1 MASFAVTTV
10 NDCIFRQNYW
20 FPYLPQVR
28 PLVWIAVTIGNS
40 IPSLRIFIIWK
51 VAGWQQY
58 TRRPPRMRMQNGPPF
73 IINLS
78 SPGGGLQGEVFQK
91 FSDIYTPTP
100 KTAPDQGMI
109 NRYLPSWETPR
120 RWRARAC
127 PSDPRLG
134 GGGCYHRQFNTKP
147 SYFHHLEGCR
157 VAAVHEEASP
167 NENAKRTAIHH
178 QPLVPRGR
186 LARGSVPK
194 ILWYIYAHP

>member
-134 GGGCYHRQFNTKP
+134 GGGWGVVSWPRTLRHGESNTPQKAKKYITCGTSPTHAAPQKICLGPGMCWDDAYVKIHRMAP
-147 SYFHHLEGCR
+147 
-157 VAAVHEEASP
+157 
-167 NENAKRTAIHH
+167 
-178 QPLVPRGR
+178 
-186 LARGSVPK
+186 
-194 ILWYIYAHP
+194 